1 MATAT
6 KRPEAY
12 PPSQARYAALH
23 ESQMLEGGLHDGVD
37 KEASMAYV
45 RQMSPLPRLG
55 ELDEL
60 NGALLL
66 LASDAASFMVGQTV
80 VVDGGWTAR

>member
-1 MATAT
+1 MTVAM
-6 KRPEAY
+6 E
-12 PPSQARYAALH
+12 
-23 ESQMLEGGLHDGVD
+23 E
-37 KEASMAYV
+37 EASMAYV

>member
-37 KEASMAYV
+37 KEASMAYDFLRAGFV
-45 RQMSPLPRLG
+45 RKVFG
-55 ELDEL
+55 EH
-60 NGALLL
+60 
-66 LASDAASFMVGQTV
+66 VH
-80 VVDGGWTAR
+80 DGSHEDHVSG